1 MAARKTAHV
10 TEVPAPRSTRI
21 ITCANHKGGTG
32 KTTTAVNVS
41 AGLALLTKQ
50 RVLLVDCDPRGHA
63 SIALGVD
70 IEHVRYSVTDLLT
83 GAMTDVQALC
93 WETGDNLKLLP
104 ANATLQDVKPELWRS
119 AEGRLRLKQALHPLR
134 DAFDFILIDTPPT
147 LGLWTQAPLVA
158 STELLIPVDVGYF
171 ALEGLRQLLDAIARL
186 QQEVPL
192 TLESTHI
199 LLTKFDAR
207 TTFSAHVRALLRERC
222 GAAAL
227 HTVIHG
233 NVALV
238 RAQMARQ
245 SIFAYDRTSR
255 GAQDYQHVVEELLG
269 TPAPWRP
276 AAPSSRSGAR
286 GLTRWWCT
294 SGWSDERRVGLHT
307 QAGGWLRRARR
318 AMTGQRGVQ
327 STLPPVQK
335 RVVRRVP
342 DARHDCP
349 SDPPCNCQDADRHA
363 RAVCETVERT
373 LRGLPFT
380 APRWNGVGPG
390 PRAPRQTGSPASA
403 VRATY

>member
-1 MAARKTAHV
+1 MAVRKTTHG
-10 TEVPAPRSTRI
+10 TEVPSPRSTRI

-41 AGLALLTKQ
+41 AGLAVLKQQ

-63 SIALGVD
+63 SLALGVD

-104 ANATLQDVKPELWRS
+104 ANATLHDVEPALWRS

-192 TLESTHI
+192 TLETTHI

-207 TTFSAHVRALLRERC
+207 TTFSAHVRALRRESC
-222 GAAAL
+222 GAEAL

-245 SIFAYDRTSR
+245 SIFAYARTSR

-269 TPAPWRP
+269 T
-276 AAPSSRSGAR
+276 S
-286 GLTRWWCT
+286 
-294 SGWSDERRVGLHT
+294 
-307 QAGGWLRRARR
+307 
-318 AMTGQRGVQ
+318 
-327 STLPPVQK
+327 
-335 RVVRRVP
+335 
-342 DARHDCP
+342 
-349 SDPPCNCQDADRHA
+349 
-363 RAVCETVERT
+363 RAVASSGTVSPFWNQR
-373 LRGLPFT
+373 RG
-380 APRWNGVGPG
+380 
-390 PRAPRQTGSPASA
+390 PASLKEPKSGRVA
-403 VRATY
+403 QADSL